1 MNKLA
6 FFLFFLSAVK
16 GFSQK
21 SLTISEAEQA
31 LQKHNLFLLAEYCN
45 VSASQAA
52 VIQAKIWE
60 QPYVSAELNAFNP
73 ETNHFFDIGPQGQK
87 AVAVEQLIYL
97 GGKKKNEIA
106 YAKSN
111 AALAELQFEQ
121 LLRTL
126 RLELAQ
132 NFYTVYFEQQK
143 VRLLETQI
151 VKLDTLVKTYQEQAD
166 KGNIPLKE
174 VVRLQTLSLSLKNDK
189 NTSQKEIIEDQ
200 ERLKLLTGT
209 DENIQP
215 LVKDEET
222 NRFNLPKTTKEEL
235 LKTAPV
241 NNPEYLAASKISESQ
256 ELFLKWQRSLSVP
269 DITTGVSYD
278 QRSGAFQN
286 QVNLT
291 LGIPL
296 PLWNKNKGN
305 IKIAES
311 QLSAAN
317 MNRDYKKAELENR
330 ISSAWDVWNQQREQI
345 FMTDKSVG
353 YNLEA
358 VYKGIINNFQKRNIT
373 LIEFTDFMESYN
385 QTTLQLNEMKKQL
398 ILAGINLNYVTNT
411 EVF

>member
-1 MNKLA
+1 M
-6 FFLFFLSAVK
+6 
-16 GFSQK
+16 
-21 SLTISEAEQA
+21 TISEAEQA